1 MTDGPLSRRGLL
13 GRLAAIAGAGLVAAG
28 CGAASVQSPS
38 ASASSSVAASSPS
51 VGASATT
58 AAPSSTTAAASSS
71 SAATAANATSTVATT
86 AAKAS
91 SATAVASATT
101 SSVAPES
108 IKVAPGTLN
117 WWPGWPGTYMGDV
130 ANAFMK
136 DNPTIKV
143 EPDLF
148 YPDNTK
154 LVAAIVAG
162 TGPDVVSD
170 IGYYNFIERG
180 AVLPIDDMLKTEKIS
195 TTDGDIRAA
204 NWNAFH
210 WKGKYYG
217 VPAVDTAGRGA
228 LGYNVDLVQAAGL
241 DPDQPPQTW
250 DDVYLWH
257 QKLTKKDS
265 SGNLTQLG
273 MDPLFSRANATS
285 DGDTW
290 LWPEMWGFHYF
301 DVNTMKY
308 DIDRSET
315 MDFYSTI
322 QKFYDLSDPDK
333 QAAFTK
339 LYTKSYGAFGIG
351 KQAMGI
357 TYPSGPGTIYKI
369 NPNGKYK
376 WTWPPMPTSRKGIKM
391 QSAAGHAQLLVK
403 GSKLTDAGFK
413 LALFVAG
420 KTASDILFDQVG
432 WVGPSKSWQKSM
444 DLSKF
449 PADVQQGIQFFS
461 TSLDDAKEIWTAE
474 MDPED
479 EFLGSKWRDLASQ
492 VNKHSIDTKTAAQQ
506 LQFVMTTQLNSENGA
521 FK

>member
-1 MTDGPLSRRGLL
+1 MAKGTLSRRELL
-13 GRLAAIAGAGLVAAG
+13 GRLAVIAGAGLVAAG
-28 CGAASVQSPS
+28 CGASSVQAPP
-38 ASASSSVAASSPS
+38 ASASSSVAASSS
-51 VGASATT
+51 AVVASGTTTAANVSSATT
-58 AAPSSTTAAASSS
+58 TAMANASVATASA
-71 SAATAANATSTVATT
+71 SAATT
-86 AAKAS
+86 A
-91 SATAVASATT
+91 T

-108 IKVAPGTLN
+108 IKVVPGTLN
-117 WWPGWPGTYMGDV
+117 WWPGWPGTYMRDV

-143 EPDLF
+143 EPVLF

-154 LVAAIVAG
+154 LIAAVVAG

-180 AVLPIDDMLKTEKIS
+180 AVLPVDDMLKAEKIS

-210 WKGKYYG
+210 WQGKYYG

-228 LGYNVDLVQAAGL
+228 FGYNVDLVQAVGL
-241 DPDQPPQTW
+241 DPNQPPQTW

-257 QKLTKKDS
+257 QKLTKKDAA
-265 SGNLTQLG
+265 GNLLQLG

-301 DVNTMKY
+301 DVNTLKY
-308 DIDRSET
+308 DIDRAET
-315 MDFYSTI
+315 IDFYTTI
-322 QKFYDLSDPDK
+322 QKFYDLSAPDK
-333 QAAFTK
+333 QAAFQK
-339 LYTKSYGAFGIG
+339 VYTKSYGAFGIG

-357 TYPSGPGTIYKI
+357 TYPSGPGVIHKI
-369 NPNGKYK
+369 NPNGKYQ

-413 LALFVAG
+413 LALYMTG
-420 KTASDILFDQVG
+420 KTACDILFDQVG

-449 PADVQQGIQFFS
+449 PADVQQGIRFFT
-461 TSLDDAKEIWTAE
+461 TSLDEAKEIWTAD

-479 EFLGSKWRDLASQ
+479 EYLGSKWRGLAAQ
-492 VNKHSIDTKTAAQQ
+492 VNQHKIDPKTAAQQ
-506 LQFVMTTQLNSENGA
+506 LQFVMTTQLNSEAGLL
-521 FK
+521 K

>member
-1 MTDGPLSRRGLL
+1 MPDGTLSRRDLL
-13 GRLAAIAGAGLVAAG
+13 GRFAAIGGAGLVAAG
-28 CGAASVQSPS
+28 CGAASVQAP
-38 ASASSSVAASSPS
+38 ASASSSAASSPA
-51 VGASATT
+51 VVASGTT
-58 AAPSSTTAAASSS
+58 AAGSSSLATAAASV
-71 SAATAANATSTVATT
+71 TSTSATT
-86 AAKAS
+86 TAQAS
-91 SATAVASATT
+91 SATAVARATT

-117 WWPGWPGTYMGDV
+117 WWPGWPGTYMRDV

-143 EPDLF
+143 EPVLF

-154 LVAAIVAG
+154 LIAAIVAG

-180 AVLPIDDMLKTEKIS
+180 AVLPVDDMLKAEKIS

-228 LGYNVDLVQAAGL
+228 FGYNVDLVQAAGL
-241 DPDQPPQTW
+241 DPNQPPETW

-257 QKLTKKDS
+257 QKLTKKDAA
-265 SGNLTQLG
+265 GNLTQLG

-301 DVNTMKY
+301 DVNALKY
-308 DIDRSET
+308 DIDRAET
-315 MDFYSTI
+315 IDFYTTI
-322 QKFYDLSDPDK
+322 QKFYDLSVPDK
-333 QAAFTK
+333 QAAFQK
-339 LYTKSYGAFGIG
+339 VYTKSYGAFGVG

-357 TYPSGPGTIYKI
+357 TYPSGPGVIYKI

-376 WTWPPMPTSRKGIKM
+376 WTWPPVPTSRKGIKI

-413 LALFVAG
+413 LALYMTG

-449 PADVQQGIQFFS
+449 PADVQQGIQFFT
-461 TSLDDAKEIWTAE
+461 TSLDQAKEVWTAD

-479 EFLGSKWRDLASQ
+479 EYLGSKWRGLAAQ
-492 VNKHSIDTKTAAQQ
+492 VNQHKIDPKTAAQQ
-506 LQFVMTTQLNSENGA
+506 LQFIMTTQLNSESSLL
-521 FK
+521 K